1 MDVDGLER
9 VARNPFMAGALGSLV
24 ALRFAPGVSWWERAG
39 NVAAGSV
46 AAGFAG
52 PALVEWLQISSAGM
66 SSGVSFGVGMFGLSL
81 AAAVMDG
88 IRQVRL
94 GEVITGWISRR
105 G

>member
-1 MDVDGLER
+1 MDIDGIER
-9 VARNPFMAGALGSLV
+9 AVRNPFAAGALGSLV
-24 ALRFAPGVSWWERAG
+24 ALRFAPGATWLERAG

-52 PALVEWLQISSAGM
+52 PALVEWLQIGSAGM
-66 SSGVSFGVGMFGLSL
+66 ASGVSFGVGMFGLSL

-94 GEVITGWISRR
+94 GEVITGWISRK